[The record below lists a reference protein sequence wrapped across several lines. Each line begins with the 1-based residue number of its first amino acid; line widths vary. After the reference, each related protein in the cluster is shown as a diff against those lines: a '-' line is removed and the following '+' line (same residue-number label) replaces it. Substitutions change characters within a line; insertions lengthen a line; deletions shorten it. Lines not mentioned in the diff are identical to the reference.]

1 METLSELLASISR
14 GPAIAGLVL
23 AAALVFL
30 TANWRLSLIA
40 LLFQYILVGYALSHF
55 IQGEIVIAKILV
67 GVLAVAIL
75 YLTAQRIQDAKGSE
89 RERAD
94 SHQPWG
100 LHIDWGAGPL
110 GLPLRFLAV
119 LLVGLGIVSLFEV
132 YRAGPVPT
140 DVAFAA
146 CWLGSMGLIG
156 LVVSSEPLRVAS
168 AALTILA
175 GFDLVY
181 AILDQSLAVTGFF
194 GVLTLLA
201 ALAFAYLALVQGLPP
216 MGLEGRPPNPA
227 EQGPGGSEEAGS

>member
-1 METLSELLASISR
+1 METLSELLASIGK

-40 LLFQYILVGYALSHF
+40 LLFQYILVGFALSHF
-55 IQGEIVIAKILV
+55 IRGEIVIAKILV

-89 RERAD
+89 RGKED

-119 LLVGLGIVSLFEV
+119 LLVGLAVVRLFEG

-140 DVAFAA
+140 DIAFAA
-146 CWLGSMGLIG
+146 CWLGGMGLIG
-156 LVVSSEPLRVAS
+156 LIVSSEPLRVAS
-168 AALTILA
+168 AALTILV

-181 AILDQSLAVTGFF
+181 ASLDQNLAVIGFF

-201 ALAFAYLALVQGLPP
+201 ALAFSYLALVQGLSP
-216 MGLEGRPPNPA
+216 MGLGGRPPSLA
-227 EQGPGGSEEAGS
+227 EPGPGDREKAGP